1 MMLAGLIRPDSIAIR
16 RSTTA
21 LGGPSDAGYGMWNE
35 KVNTGSLQCA
45 AASINFTRAG
55 NQPALFYLR
64 H

>member
-1 MMLAGLIRPDSIAIR
+1 MMLAGLIRPDSL
-16 RSTTA
+16 S
-21 LGGPSDAGYGMWNE
+21 GGPSDAGYGMRNE